1 MKCLLLFCVL
11 FCLTEAPTFAQ
22 TAATNAPAPKA
33 PGELRNTVIFIVRHA
48 EKPETGMEL
57 TLAGTNR
64 ANAYTNYFRTFQFDG
79 KPLHL
84 ETIFAAADS
93 KNSHRPRLTLEPL
106 SKSLGLPLDLRFK
119 DKDPGLLADELRAQP
134 HGKQILICWHHGAIP
149 ELLETLGADAAKLLP
164 QSKWPDEV
172 FSWVIQLRYDQ
183 DGHLVPAE
191 TKVIS
196 EDLMPGD
203 VDAAKR
209 LLAKQD

>member
-1 MKCLLLFCVL
+1 MALMGMTAL
-11 FCLTEAPTFAQ
+11 AQ
-22 TAATNAPAPKA
+22 TTATNAPVPKD

-57 TLAGTNR
+57 TAAGTNR
-64 ANAYTNYFRTFQFDG
+64 ANAYTNYFRTLAFEG

-84 ETIFAAADS
+84 DSIFAASDS
-93 KNSHRPRLTLEPL
+93 KNSHRPRLTLEPV
-106 SKSLGLPLDLRFK
+106 SKSLGVPLDLRFK
-119 DKDPGLLADELRAQP
+119 DKDPASLVDELRAKP

-149 ELLETLGADAAKLLP
+149 ELLQNFGADPAKLLP
-164 QSKWPDEV
+164 GGKWPEQV

-191 TKVIS
+191 TKCMS

-203 VDAAKR
+203 TDAAKL
-209 LLAKQD
+209 LLAKQG